1 MQDSTIVGIST
12 PVGVG
17 AICIVRLSGRDAL
30 NITLKLSHRDSLSA
44 RYATLSMVYDVEG
57 RAIDEAILLYF
68 KAPHSFNGEDIC
80 EIHCH
85 GGVVCARAVVSSA
98 LALGAQIARNGE
110 FSKRA
115 FLNGKL
121 DLAQVQAIASL
132 INSKSAVANESLIH
146 QMRGSLSTFIDG
158 VRENL
163 IEILAYSEAH
173 IDYSDDVG
181 DDYTRAMSEKLDLV
195 ITTLQDI
202 YTQSKQREGLF
213 TGFRLCIVGKPNVG
227 KSSLLN
233 ALLGFERAIVSP
245 LAGTTRDSV
254 QESLTIAGNVITL
267 IDTAGIRQSP
277 EALEQIGIQKSLQ
290 ALEQSN
296 LILALFDSSKPLD
309 SEDYAL
315 LEVLAQKSQDIAF
328 VCNKNDLPCG
338 FSQKDKEV
346 LEECFMQMPN
356 KITSSII
363 SISTKQESLQAQQ
376 PQAQKII
383 DTLAQFLETKNSVDF
398 PLLSAT
404 YQIDKVHSVL
414 NELTNARQTLQS
426 GELELFSFHINEA
439 VSALSDI
446 TRPFEYG
453 ELLDSLFSNFC
464 LGK

>member
-1 MQDSTIVGIST
+1 MQDTIVGIST
-12 PVGVG
+12 PVGIG
-17 AICIVRLSGRDAL
+17 AICIVRLSGKDAL
-30 NITLKLSHRDSLSA
+30 DITLKIARRDSLTP
-44 RYATLSMVYDVEG
+44 RYATLSMVYDGEG
-57 RAIDEAILLYF
+57 RVIDEAILLYF

-85 GGVVCARAVVSSA
+85 GGVVCARMVVSSA
-98 LALGAQIARNGE
+98 LSFGAQIARNGE

-121 DLAQVQAIASL
+121 DLSQVQAIASL
-132 INSKSAVANESLIH
+132 IHSKSAVANESLIH
-146 QMRGSLSTFIDG
+146 QMRGSLSTFIES

-163 IEILAYSEAH
+163 IEILAYSEVH

-181 DDYTRAMSEKLDLV
+181 EDYITISEKVDS
-195 ITTLQDI
+195 IIATLQRI

-233 ALLGFERAIVSP
+233 ALLGFDRAIVSP
-245 LAGTTRDSV
+245 IAGTTRDSV

-277 EALEQIGIQKSLQ
+277 ETIEQIGIQKSLQ
-290 ALEQSN
+290 AIEQSN
-296 LILALFDSSKPLD
+296 LILVLFDSSKPLD

-315 LEVLAQKSQDIAF
+315 LEVLRQREQDMLFVRNKS
-328 VCNKNDLPCG
+328 DLPCG
-338 FSQKDKEV
+338 FSQKDNEF
-346 LEECFMQMPN
+346 LEECFMRISN
-356 KITSSII
+356 KIAPHIL
-363 SISTKQESLQAQQ
+363 SISTKHDNLQEQKLQAQ
-376 PQAQKII
+376 KVV
-383 DTLAQFLETKNSVDF
+383 DCLARFLETKHSIDF

-404 YQIDKVHSVL
+404 YQVDKVHNAL
-414 NELTNARQTLQS
+414 DELQSAKATLQD
-426 GELELFSFHINEA
+426 GALELFSFHINGA
-439 VSALSDI
+439 MSALSDI

>member
-17 AICIVRLSGRDAL
+17 AICIVRISGKDAL
-30 NITLKLSHRDSLSA
+30 HIALALTRRDSLTP
-44 RYATLSMVYDVEG
+44 RYATLSVIYDSQG

-85 GGVVCARAVVSSA
+85 GGVVCGKMVVSSA
-98 LALGAQIARNGE
+98 IALGAQIAKNGE

-132 INSKSAVANESLIH
+132 INSKSAVANESLIR
-146 QMRGSLSTFIDG
+146 QMRGSLSVFVDG
-158 VRENL
+158 VRGNL

-173 IDYSDDVG
+173 IDYSDDLEK
-181 DDYTRAMSEKLDLV
+181 DYAHAMSDKLDS
-195 ITTLQDI
+195 IIASLQNI

-213 TGFRLCIVGKPNVG
+213 AGFKLCIVGKPNVG

-233 ALLGFERAIVSP
+233 ALLGFERVIVSP

-254 QESLTIAGNVITL
+254 QESLTIGGNVIAL

-277 EALEQIGIQKSLQ
+277 EALEQIGIKKSIQ

-296 LILALFDSSKPLD
+296 LVLALFDNSKPLD

-315 LEVLAQKSQDIAF
+315 LEMLKDKKQDVLF
-328 VCNKNDLPCG
+328 VRNKCDLPCG
-338 FSQKDKEV
+338 FSPKDEEF
-346 LEECFMQMPN
+346 LEECFTQIPS
-356 KITSSII
+356 KIAPHILLV
-363 SISTKQESLQAQQ
+363 STKQDDLKEQKHQAQT
-376 PQAQKII
+376 II
-383 DTLAQFLETKNSVDF
+383 GCLMEFLESKNSVDF

-404 YQIDKVHSVL
+404 YQAHKVHNAL
-414 NELTNARQTLQS
+414 NELTNAKQTLQN
-426 GELELFSFHINEA
+426 EDLELFSFHINEA
-439 VSALSDI
+439 MKSLSDI
-446 TRPFEYG
+446 TRPFEYT
-453 ELLDSLFSNFC
+453 ELLDSMFANFC